1 MTGVVHRNGHTVRF
15 TAHKAILSGKHRGNT
30 IGGVRECLAAGVP
43 RLEIDIHSL
52 DGPDYVI
59 FHERRLE
66 HETDGRGSIGR
77 ATPDDIREVRFLQ
90 DRADRPPLLSEVVAE
105 ALGSDTQLQL
115 DLKDWRPIAADR
127 IATLLKVIEPVHDRV
142 IVSTG
147 QDWNLRRLNEADPE
161 LALGFDPGH
170 YIDHA
175 IEGADVFLPRAMGAY
190 GYRDDHPMAFGKT
203 EPTVE
208 YLNERWNL
216 VVLQQRWA
224 REYFLSYLLLLQMLD
239 DGYDV
244 TAFLHAQGIAVTAW
258 TPDCHGPDAV
268 RVFER
273 LAAAGVDRITTNT
286 IPAWEAALAG
296 AGLP

>member
-1 MTGVVHRNGHTVRF
+1 MTGVIQRNGRTVRF
-15 TAHKAILSGKHRGNT
+15 IAHKAILSGKHRGNT
-30 IGGVRECLAAGVP
+30 IGAVCECLDAGVP

-52 DGPDYVI
+52 DGADFAV

-77 ATPDDIREVRFLQ
+77 VTPEDIRAVHFLQ
-90 DRADRPPLLSEVVAE
+90 DPADRPPLLSEVVE
-105 ALGSDTQLQL
+105 AARGCDTQLQL
-115 DLKDWRPIAADR
+115 DLKDWRPMVDDR
-127 IATLLKVIEPVHDRV
+127 IRVLLDVIAPVHDQV

-147 QDWNLRRLNEADPE
+147 QDWNLRRLNRADPD

-203 EPTVE
+203 ETTLE
-208 YLNERWNL
+208 YLTERWNL
-216 VVLQQRWA
+216 VLQQQRWA
-224 REYFLSYLLLLQMLD
+224 KEYFLSYLLVLQMLD

-244 TAFLHAQGIAVTAW
+244 IAFLHEQGIGVTAW
-258 TPDCHGPDAV
+258 TPDYRGPDSL
-268 RVFER
+268 RILDR

-286 IPAWEAALAG
+286 TNAWEVALTDPG
-296 AGLP
+296 